1 MFVRVTLRSSTQG
14 EKGLPAKIKVTR
26 VDQGRW
32 IVTSFLLLLPE
43 GPRHPKWH
51 FLTRVLAPFANV
63 NICQETL
70 LGKIQQNPTQGYV
83 HDMYNFNRQMFLND
97 SASDIFVAILFVKSW
112 HWHWWLWPVESFV
125 WTNNCPLT
133 ALMGFVYV
141 REFVN
146 VYLGICISICISV
159 CFAQES
165 KSHCWLWA
173 FVCE

>member
-1 MFVRVTLRSSTQG
+1 MFVRVTLRSSTLG

-43 GPRHPKWH
+43 GPATQNGIFSHECWHLLLTWTFVKRHFWGK
-51 FLTRVLAPFANV
+51 FNR
-63 NICQETL
+63 IL
-70 LGKIQQNPTQGYV
+70 LKV

-159 CFAQES
+159 CFAEES